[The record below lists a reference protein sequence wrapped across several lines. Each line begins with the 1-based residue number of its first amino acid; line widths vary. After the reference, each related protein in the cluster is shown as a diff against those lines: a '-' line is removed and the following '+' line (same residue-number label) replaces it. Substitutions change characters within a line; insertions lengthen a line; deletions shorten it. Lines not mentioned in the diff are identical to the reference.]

1 MRNII
6 LDCDPGHDDAVAI
19 ILAAKNKEINLLGIT
34 IVAGNQT
41 LEKTAVNALKVCQHL
56 NIDCEVYK
64 GSAEPLVREKQ
75 EIADNIHGETGL
87 DGPVFEELNRKINEK
102 NAVQY
107 IVDTVMTST
116 SKVTLVATGPLT
128 NIALALKYEPKI
140 KENIDEI
147 VVMGGSYQLGNMTPA
162 AEFNIW
168 ADPESAQIVF
178 NAGVPV
184 VMVGLDVTRK
194 VLVTPPV
201 LERMSKVGTRASQ
214 LFVDLME
221 FFNKT
226 QKEVFGWE
234 GGPLHDPLTVA
245 YLIDPSVIKTK
256 LMNVQVDTWSMQSYG
271 RTNCDI
277 FGMSKLP
284 KNVNVAMEVDIEKYW
299 DILESGMREYD

>member
-299 DILESGMREYD
+299 DILESVMREYD

>member
-277 FGMSKLP
+277 FEMSELP
-284 KNVNVAMEVDIEKYW
+284 KNVNVAMEVDIDKYW
-299 DILESGMREYD
+299 DILESVMREYD

>member
-19 ILAAKNKEINLLGIT
+19 ILAAKNQKINLLGIT

-64 GSAEPLVREKQ
+64 GAAEPLVREKQ

-87 DGPVFEELNRKINEK
+87 DGPVFEELSRKINEK

-107 IVDTVMTST
+107 IVDTVLTST

-194 VLVTPPV
+194 VLVTSPV
-201 LERMSKVGTRASQ
+201 LERMSKVDTRASQ

-245 YLIDPSVIKTK
+245 YLIDPSVIETR

-277 FGMSKLP
+277 FGMSNLP
-284 KNVNVAMEVDIEKYW
+284 ENVNVAMEVDIEKYW
-299 DILESGMREYD
+299 DILESVMREYD